1 MDWIFCFSRIS
12 LAKVGLC
19 KWNMEMQ
26 VDTQRGLRQVGQIGT
41 TLWVGLVWNYCGRM
55 QKHAGSLVFLTV
67 LTHDGPFPD
76 HEGHQGQSPPQI
88 LTILYILPLSV
99 PYPSRAFS
107 GLQTAIK
114 EKARHELW
122 TSCYR

>member
-1 MDWIFCFSRIS
+1 
-12 LAKVGLC
+12 
-19 KWNMEMQ
+19 MEMQ

-88 LTILYILPLSV
+88 LTILSLLVVEGEVMVAVLVWWLFSIRRLLGCMVVV
-99 PYPSRAFS
+99 PR
-107 GLQTAIK
+107 
-114 EKARHELW
+114 
-122 TSCYR
+122 